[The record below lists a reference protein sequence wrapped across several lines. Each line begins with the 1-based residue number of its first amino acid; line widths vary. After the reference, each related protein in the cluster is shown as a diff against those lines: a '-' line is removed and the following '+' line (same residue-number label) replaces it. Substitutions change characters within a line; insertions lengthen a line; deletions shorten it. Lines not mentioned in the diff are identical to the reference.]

1 MPFFDPWTWKLGML
15 KGALR
20 LWLSISVFLQ
30 RIPREL
36 TVHLHEQYLGLAA
49 QMRSLSCWIVSK
61 FEKESSKNSAHLECK
76 DEETVES
83 MCKVN

>member
-1 MPFFDPWTWKLGML
+1 ML

-20 LWLSISVFLQ
+20 LLRSISVFLQ

-36 TVHLHEQYLGLAA
+36 TLHLHVQCLGFAA
-49 QMRSLSCWIVSK
+49 QMRSLSRWIVSK
-61 FEKESSKNSAHLECK
+61 FEKESSKNSAHLGRK

-83 MCKVN
+83 VCKVN